1 MKTLKI
7 KYLLFLCIVLFA
19 NCNSKENKAI
29 EEAGNLM
36 TSTKSTFTCK
46 IDGKEFVS
54 TDKNTANMVTDVLTK
69 RILVSGDDTKYSISL
84 GIPFDSQANKEI
96 NNFEGTY
103 GDHTNYMTTVDQ
115 DMIAEKK
122 LVITKR
128 SKGFIAGTFS
138 FKVGRGAENLKPYE
152 ITDGK
157 FETTLLMD
165 E

>member
-1 MKTLKI
+1 MKTLKM
-7 KYLLFLCIVLFA
+7 KYMLFLCIVLFA
-19 NCNSKENKAI
+19 NCNSNENKAI
-29 EEAGNLM
+29 EEAGNLI

-54 TDKNTANMVTDVLTK
+54 TTDNANMVTDVLTK

-103 GDHTNYMTTVDQ
+103 GDHTTHITTVDQ
-115 DMIAEKK
+115 DMITEKK

-138 FKVGRGAENLKPYE
+138 FKVGRGAENLKPFE

-157 FETTLLMD
+157 FETTLLLD